1 MSRWPDPPQSSLEVA
16 ESDVRS
22 QLERILSS
30 ATFSRSDRLSKFL
43 RFIVERALLEKGEGL
58 KEQSLATELY
68 ARGSDF
74 DAATDA
80 VVRVD
85 ARRLRD
91 KLREY
96 YAENPGDL
104 LVITLP
110 KGGYVPSFENR
121 PPTENVQVPKQTSNH
136 IWKIAA
142 AAAFTAILATSWLL
156 WPKTPPPPPKLSPLT
171 SYPGNESQ
179 PALSPDGNFVAFWCT
194 EPDKPANQSDICVKS
209 VGADAY
215 RRLTDTPQAEYW
227 PAWSPDGKEI
237 AFGRSPDRF
246 SPGFQE
252 AGAELGIFIVPL
264 LGGAERKV
272 SDTGNMVAWMPDG
285 KSLLIRDR
293 KKGEPFAIYQLDLA
307 TQQRRRVTQPAQG
320 DGDWRFD
327 ISPDGGMLAV
337 IRFERT
343 AVGDLFVVPMPNSEK
358 RGEPLGEPRRLTEW
372 NRYITGVAWT
382 PDGKEIVY
390 SLDGRLWR
398 IAANLSRPG
407 QGTQIAGIPM
417 PAIGVSI
424 SRPRS
429 GAARLAFHTSRNQVG
444 MRRIDLAS
452 VGEDGVMSK
461 IEPFAPATRTDIP
474 GRFSP
479 DGSRVAFAS
488 NRSSEFPELWIADRD
503 GANAKQIT
511 TLASASRM
519 LVGSWSPDGKQI
531 VFDAQIQGN
540 DEIYAVAVDGG
551 SPRRLATG
559 PAFDRLPE
567 WSKDSRWIYYAAP
580 AAGKVA
586 DIWRVSSVGGGTPE
600 RVTTGGFE
608 PQQSP
613 DGRDLYFLDR
623 PPAAGTARLMKL
635 GEQQPVLESV
645 TPFLWCVAD
654 AGIYFLKAEGDRQ
667 SIQLYRFATKKTQ
680 RIGALPFRVPRLQT
694 PGRFSVSR
702 DGRWALVNVG
712 ENLGGDLMLIDDFR

>member
-1 MSRWPDPPQSSLEVA
+1 MSRWPDLPQASLEVA
-16 ESDVRS
+16 ESAVRA
-22 QLERILSS
+22 QLDRILSS
-30 ATFSRSDRLSKFL
+30 ETFSRSERLSKFL
-43 RFIVERALLEKGEGL
+43 RFIVERAILEKGEGL

-96 YAENPGDL
+96 YAENPDDAI
-104 LVITLP
+104 VITLP
-110 KGGYVPSFENR
+110 KGGYVPSFESR
-121 PPTENVQVPKQTSNH
+121 AKGSEVGPPRQAWKQN
-136 IWKIAA
+136 WKIAA
-142 AAAFTAILATSWLL
+142 GAAFAAILVTSWLL
-156 WPKTPPPPPKLSPLT
+156 WPKSQPPPPKLSPLT

-194 EPDKPANQSDICVKS
+194 EPDKPGNQSDICVKT

-215 RRLTDTPQAEYW
+215 RRLTDTAQAEYW

-252 AGAELGIFIVPL
+252 AGAEMGIFVVPV
-264 LGGAERKV
+264 LGGAERRV

-293 KKGEPFAIYQLDLA
+293 KRGEPFAIYQLDLA

-327 ISPDGGMLAV
+327 ISPDGSMLAV

-343 AVGDLFVVPMPNSEK
+343 TVGDLFIVPMPNGEK
-358 RGEPLGEPRRLTEW
+358 RGEPRRLTEW

-382 PDGKEIVY
+382 PGGKEIVY
-390 SLDGRLWR
+390 SLEGRLWR

-417 PAIGVSI
+417 PVIGVSI

-452 VGEDGVMSK
+452 VGKDGVMSK
-461 IEPFAPATRTDIP
+461 IEPLAPATRTDIP

-488 NRSSEFPELWIADRD
+488 NRSSEFPELWIADSD
-503 GANAKQIT
+503 GGNAKQIT
-511 TLASASRM
+511 TLGSVGRM
-519 LVGSWSPDGKQI
+519 LVGSWAPDGKQV
-531 VFDAQIQGN
+531 VFDAQIQGK
-540 DEIYAVAVDGG
+540 DEIYAVAAEGG
-551 SPRRLATG
+551 TLRRLATG
-559 PAFDRLPE
+559 SAFDGLPE
-567 WSKDSRWIYYAAP
+567 WSKDSHWIYYALP
-580 AAGKVA
+580 GSGAGS
-586 DIWRVSSVGGGTPE
+586 DIWRVPAQGGTPE
-600 RVTTGGFE
+600 RITTQGGFE
-608 PQQSP
+608 PQESP
-613 DGRDLYFLDR
+613 DGRELYYLDR
-623 PPAAGTARLMKL
+623 PPAAGPARLMKA
-635 GEQQPVLESV
+635 GEAQPVLEGV

-654 AGIYFLKAEGDRQ
+654 VGIYLLKAEGDRQ
-667 SIQLYRFATKKTQ
+667 SIHLYRFDSKKTQ